1 MRHIV
6 TVSTA
11 ALVAF
16 GGGFG
21 AAHLTAPAAAA
32 AVPMTPQVVDLGAL
46 TSNDL
51 PPAAPGAAVRAKALV
66 SQDGATVGIQIGTV
80 PKHYHADANEIQYVI
95 DGTGTQWL
103 GDKQVALKPGIM
115 LIIPKGTPHGG
126 TVETSGHLKIIA
138 IKTPPQAPNDTHL
151 LP

>member
-6 TVSTA
+6 TVAAA

-16 GGGFG
+16 GAGFG

-66 SQDGATVGIQIGTV
+66 AQDGAMVGIQIGTV
-80 PKHYHADANEIQYVI
+80 PKHYHADANEIQYVARR
-95 DGTGTQWL
+95 DGRDQRTPQDHRDQDAAAGAERHAPA
-103 GDKQVALKPGIM
+103 AL
-115 LIIPKGTPHGG
+115 
-126 TVETSGHLKIIA
+126 SA
-138 IKTPPQAPNDTHL
+138 AP
-151 LP
+151 